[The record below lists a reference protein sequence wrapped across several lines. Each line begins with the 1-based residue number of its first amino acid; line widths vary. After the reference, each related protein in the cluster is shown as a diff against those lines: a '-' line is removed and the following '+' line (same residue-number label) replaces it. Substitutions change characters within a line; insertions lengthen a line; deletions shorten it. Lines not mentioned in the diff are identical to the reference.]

1 MYFWRYLLLFCLV
14 LSIIVYTH
22 ETKAK
27 TEQETFEGRPFTL
40 TTPDATFSRSTVVL
54 LHGARGSGERLR
66 KSSEFDLWAKRYELA
81 VVYPTGLD
89 GWNDGRVPTK
99 FISTTADDVGYLKRL
114 LVHLHSNGLIPE
126 VAAYFMGFSN
136 GGGMAM
142 RMACE
147 QSNLVKGISIV
158 ATKEFLKTS
167 CRGFIPVPI
176 VFFLGTADRLAPHKG
191 NAERQKNLFG
201 RAQSGRYSAKQT
213 IERWGKRNG
222 CSGPALSNKL
232 DADPTDGT
240 LVLHQSFQGCV
251 APFEYYEIKNG
262 GHTWPGTKPAKKR
275 AARQIFGKTSQ
286 EINANEVTMRLWF
299 DPKH

>member
-99 FISTTADDVGYLKRL
+99 FISTTADDVSYLKRL

-136 GGGMAM
+136 G
-142 RMACE
+142 
-147 QSNLVKGISIV
+147 
-158 ATKEFLKTS
+158 
-167 CRGFIPVPI
+167 
-176 VFFLGTADRLAPHKG
+176 
-191 NAERQKNLFG
+191 
-201 RAQSGRYSAKQT
+201 
-213 IERWGKRNG
+213 
-222 CSGPALSNKL
+222 
-232 DADPTDGT
+232 
-240 LVLHQSFQGCV
+240 
-251 APFEYYEIKNG
+251 
-262 GHTWPGTKPAKKR
+262 
-275 AARQIFGKTSQ
+275 
-286 EINANEVTMRLWF
+286 
-299 DPKH
+299 